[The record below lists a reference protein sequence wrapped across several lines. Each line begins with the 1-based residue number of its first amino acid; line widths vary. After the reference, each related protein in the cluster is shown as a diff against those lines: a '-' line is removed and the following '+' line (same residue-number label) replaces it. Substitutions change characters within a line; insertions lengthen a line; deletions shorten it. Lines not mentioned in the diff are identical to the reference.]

1 VNEIAAREN
10 ATSEK
15 NISQMKDIIQKI
27 VQNSKF
33 QESRDL
39 AEKVHKSLLQ
49 SLSGKPYGAMNSLGV
64 KGGPFWVLI
73 GGNMPSIL
81 VEISHLSNTQEEAR
95 LKTPSYRASIVQG
108 VYGGIMEY
116 IRSLG
121 KG

>member
-1 VNEIAAREN
+1 MEN

-33 QESRDL
+33 LESRDL
-39 AEKVHKSLLQ
+39 AEKVNKNLLQ
-49 SLSGKPYGAMNSLGV
+49 SLSGKKYGAMNSLGV

-73 GGNMPSIL
+73 GGEMPSIL
-81 VEISHLSNTQEEAR
+81 VEVSHLSNAREEAR
-95 LKTPSYRASIVQG
+95 LKTPSYRALIIQG
-108 VYGGIMEY
+108 LYNGIMEY